1 MRTMRVGW
9 SIVCAAAL
17 FYPDGALAA
26 DETFVT
32 DIAPILNRSCVG
44 CHRPGEA
51 TPMSLVGYENVR
63 PWVRSIRQRV
73 VARQMPPWTA
83 DPASSLP
90 FANDPSL
97 SRDEIDRIARWIDA
111 GAPRGAGAEPAPPA
125 LAAGWADASGRPPDY
140 VLALPAPYAV
150 PAASAGASAG
160 VLNPT
165 FYVQV
170 PFDADQWIRAVQ
182 GRPDQRSVVH
192 YMDLN
197 IVEFPVGTVPPAVVQ
212 AIGPA
217 VIGAGRE
224 IDFLTANYRPGYG
237 YEAFPEGTARRLKS
251 GAQRYFQITMHYA
264 PGGSAVD
271 DRSTFG
277 FWFTSSA
284 PTTEIV
290 KAPLTAGVVT
300 ADGKTVFEGATAQAG
315 PTLQTKVYYPNV
327 PANTPRFEVV
337 SIQPIVT
344 PTTIYELMPHAHN
357 RASDFTYTLVL
368 PDGRE
373 QALLTVPR
381 YDETWQFAYRLA
393 TPLQVP
399 AGAKLVVVAH
409 YNNSQSNKTVA
420 APGQPGGDMFMP
432 VMQYSVAAGA
442 VSPSTKQP

>member
-1 MRTMRVGW
+1 MRTVRVGW
-9 SIVCAAAL
+9 WIVCAAL
-17 FYPDGALAA
+17 WRPDPALAA
-26 DETFVT
+26 DETFVN

-44 CHRPGEA
+44 CHRPGDA

-73 VARQMPPWTA
+73 VARQMPPGTA

-125 LAAGWADASGRPPDY
+125 RAAGWADASGRPPDY
-140 VLALPAPYAV
+140 VLALPAPSAV

-165 FYVQV
+165 FYVKV
-170 PFDADQWIRAVQ
+170 PFDADRWIRAVQ

-197 IVEFPVGTVPPAVVQ
+197 IVEFPVGTASPAPVVQ
-212 AIGPA
+212 ATGPS
-217 VIGAGRE
+217 VIGAGHE

-237 YEAFPEGTARRLKS
+237 YEAFP
-251 GAQRYFQITMHYA
+251 
-264 PGGSAVD
+264 
-271 DRSTFG
+271 STFG
-277 FWFTSSA
+277 FWFASA
-284 PTTEIV
+284 APATEIV

-300 ADGKTVFEGATAQAG
+300 ADGKTVF
-315 PTLQTKVYYPNV
+315 
-327 PANTPRFEVV
+327 
-337 SIQPIVT
+337 
-344 PTTIYELMPHAHN
+344 
-357 RASDFTYTLVL
+357 
-368 PDGRE
+368 
-373 QALLTVPR
+373 
-381 YDETWQFAYRLA
+381 
-393 TPLQVP
+393 
-399 AGAKLVVVAH
+399 
-409 YNNSQSNKTVA
+409 NKAVA

>member
-1 MRTMRVGW
+1 MRTVRVGW
-9 SIVCAAAL
+9 WIVCAAL
-17 FYPDGALAA
+17 WRPDPALAA
-26 DETFVT
+26 DETFVN

-73 VARQMPPWTA
+73 VARQMPPGTA

-111 GAPRGAGAEPAPPA
+111 GAPRGAGA
-125 LAAGWADASGRPPDY
+125 
-140 VLALPAPYAV
+140 V

-165 FYVQV
+165 FYVKV
-170 PFDADQWIRAVQ
+170 PFDADRWIRAVQ

-197 IVEFPVGTVPPAVVQ
+197 IVEFPVGTASPAPVVQ
-212 AIGPA
+212 ATGPS
-217 VIGAGRE
+217 VIGAGHE

-237 YEAFPEGTARRLKS
+237 YEAFP
-251 GAQRYFQITMHYA
+251 
-264 PGGSAVD
+264 
-271 DRSTFG
+271 STFG
-277 FWFTSSA
+277 FWFASA
-284 PTTEIV
+284 APATEIV

-300 ADGKTVFEGATAQAG
+300 ADGKTVF
-315 PTLQTKVYYPNV
+315 
-327 PANTPRFEVV
+327 
-337 SIQPIVT
+337 
-344 PTTIYELMPHAHN
+344 
-357 RASDFTYTLVL
+357 
-368 PDGRE
+368 
-373 QALLTVPR
+373 
-381 YDETWQFAYRLA
+381 
-393 TPLQVP
+393 
-399 AGAKLVVVAH
+399 
-409 YNNSQSNKTVA
+409 NKAVA